1 MSLHPSS
8 QGLEP
13 LAGDHRFDVQP
24 LRTGQNKGE
33 EGFGVGSGRGS
44 VSQSDQRSRKCSADS
59 REESERDSAR
69 VHHGLQSD
77 VVARLTSDVDIELNS
92 T

>member
-13 LAGDHRFDVQP
+13 LAGDYRFDVQP

-44 VSQSDQRSRKCSADS
+44 VSQSDQRSSKCSADS
-59 REESERDSAR
+59 RAEGERDSAR

-77 VVARLTSDVDIELNS
+77 VVAGSHQTSTIERNS

>member
-1 MSLHPSS
+1 MSHYPSS

-24 LRTGQNKGE
+24 LRTGQNKGKGGSASALAAGALASPISAPANAAPTAAPRVSVIRR
-33 EGFGVGSGRGS
+33 GFIMGSNLMLWP
-44 VSQSDQRSRKCSADS
+44 
-59 REESERDSAR
+59 
-69 VHHGLQSD
+69 GLHQ
-77 VVARLTSDVDIELNS
+77 TSTIELNS